1 MAKIHNPQDQHG
13 NQLIDETVFNTE
25 IASLR
30 EAVSNE
36 VTRAKGEENNIRTV
50 LNTEIDNRIN
60 SVEEERNRATAKEGE
75 IDNEINKL
83 KGDLLAESERSKTV
97 ETQISLIL
105 TNNIDELKAKD
116 TDIDNNIENTI
127 AQINEINDHITDI
140 NGNIDTIN
148 GNIDTIN
155 GKIESANG
163 LISENTIS
171 LSSLGEQ
178 TTELKGQITAL
189 DTKITGETASRESEV
204 IRLENALAEE
214 KSRAKAEEENI
225 LNATLIYD
233 GTFGNW
239 NTPSDRRDKANC
251 YYFKL
256 VSSKTG
262 YIKSL
267 KIQCRP
273 EGAATPNNTNT
284 FIKIT
289 KEDDTVL
296 GQSINALPHT
306 VNAISIYE
314 FDKSILIEA
323 GTLYKFM
330 FITENGNE
338 VSSCVATTKTASGG
352 ATPEE
357 LFGGGIHGAHA
368 IDCQAIFEITLLNQA
383 QVDSE
388 KLRVVDSLPTEADV
402 NNIIADN
409 LKLYSTTVEINDK
422 LDEYQL
428 KSEMPAVPVIYKFNR
443 DKNVE
448 MHFTESDEKL
458 EDVVKLT
465 LNNGGKIITSNAVA
479 DNNLSVSQNVE
490 ENVLTLSVSVNKP
503 TENTNTYI
511 IIDAICDSEACDNAQ
526 HICHV
531 VPVSI
536 SI

>member
-13 NQLIDETVFNTE
+13 NQLINEIVFNSE
-25 IASLR
+25 IALLGEEVSGERTRAMEEEGNIR
-30 EAVSNE
+30 EA
-36 VTRAKGEENNIRTV
+36 
-50 LNTEIDNRIN
+50 LNTEIGDRVN
-60 SVEEERNRATAKEGE
+60 SVEEERNRATTKEGE
-75 IDNEINKL
+75 IVNEINKL
-83 KGDLLAESERSKTV
+83 KGDLLAESDRAKSV

-116 TDIDNNIENTI
+116 TDIDNNIKNTI
-127 AQINEINDHITDI
+127 AQINEINDHITD
-140 NGNIDTIN
+140 IN

-189 DTKITGETASRESEV
+189 DTKITSETANRESEV
-204 IRLENALAEE
+204 IRLEDALAEE
-214 KSRAKAEEENI
+214 KSRAKTEEENI

-251 YYFKL
+251 YHFKL
-256 VSSKTG
+256 ISPKTG

-267 KIQCRP
+267 KIQCRQ

-289 KEDDTVL
+289 KEDETDIL

-357 LFGGGIHGAHA
+357 LFGGGIHGVQD

-388 KLRVVDSLPTEADV
+388 KLRVVDSLPTETDV

-465 LNNGGKIITSNAVA
+465 LNNDGKIITSNAVA

-511 IIDAICDSEACDNAQ
+511 IIDAICDSEVCDNAQ